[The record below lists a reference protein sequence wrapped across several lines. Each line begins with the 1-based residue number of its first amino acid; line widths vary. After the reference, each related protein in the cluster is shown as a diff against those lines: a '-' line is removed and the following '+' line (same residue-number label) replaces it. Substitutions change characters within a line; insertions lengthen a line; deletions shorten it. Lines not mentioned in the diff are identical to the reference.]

1 MPTPNYLLI
10 FPLPAY
16 DVPVPQHLLTPIHSP
31 QLPGSLAHGLY
42 LSPLKILVYLDKTK
56 SVFSEVPLTPCSV
69 LMREPSSLLVHRMPT
84 LIPHG
89 HSPKSVHGLLNSI
102 ELIIGRGLE
111 SGLLIWSQLMVNS
124 KLGPF

>member
-10 FPLPAY
+10 FLCLHMMFQSLSISLHLYTLPNSQVPLHM
-16 DVPVPQHLLTPIHSP
+16 DSI
-31 QLPGSLAHGLY
+31 LP
-42 LSPLKILVYLDKTK
+42 LSKILVYLDKTK
-56 SVFSEVPLTPCSV
+56 SVFSEAPLTPCSV

-111 SGLLIWSQLMVNS
+111 SGLLIWSPS
-124 KLGPF
+124 DG